1 MTIGNLEDLQI
12 VLDVSDNK
20 LTGRLPAQLG
30 NLAMLELLNLSHN
43 QFDGSIPSSFAS
55 MVSLTALDVS
65 YNNLE
70 GPLPVG
76 RLFRDA
82 SIAWFLHNKGL
93 CGNLQ
98 GLPTCSSTAVREHH
112 KGRIQVMVLSISI
125 PMCVAIILAI
135 FGLIMILHKRKQ
147 PQNDISC

>member
-12 VLDVSDNK
+12 VLDVTDNK

-55 MVSLTALDVS
+55 MVSLTALDFS

-70 GPLPVG
+70 GPLPVR

-93 CGNLQ
+93 WYW
-98 GLPTCSSTAVREHH
+98 
-112 KGRIQVMVLSISI
+112 
-125 PMCVAIILAI
+125 
-135 FGLIMILHKRKQ
+135 
-147 PQNDISC
+147 